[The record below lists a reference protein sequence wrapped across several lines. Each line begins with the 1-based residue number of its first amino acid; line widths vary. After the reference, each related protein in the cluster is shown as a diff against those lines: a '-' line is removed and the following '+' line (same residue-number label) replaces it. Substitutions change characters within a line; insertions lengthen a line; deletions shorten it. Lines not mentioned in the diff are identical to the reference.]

1 MEFNAG
7 MGQWPQTF
15 ERVCFSSENVG
26 KKIFAQSWTCDYWFL
41 IRRSVSEAKRW
52 LHTDRVFTACL
63 TPLRARWGSLITE
76 SPALLSVLAPH
87 ASAATPAPFRTA
99 STSAR
104 ENSSHS
110 CSSVIRGLAA
120 ARGQRSHT
128 AEFMFTLACRIFRIT
143 LEGGGK
149 KKQHL
154 IESAFLGSKC
164 GHQYWDPRHQESES
178 CRSVKTSLTDR

>member
-1 MEFNAG
+1 M
-7 MGQWPQTF
+7 
-15 ERVCFSSENVG
+15 
-26 KKIFAQSWTCDYWFL
+26 FL
-41 IRRSVSEAKRW
+41 KFVFLQKTLVKRFLHNPGRAITDFCVSEAKRW

-76 SPALLSVLAPH
+76 SPALLSVLPPH

-143 LEGGGK
+143 LEGGGE

-154 IESAFLGSKC
+154 IESAFLGSKW
-164 GHQYWDPRHQESES
+164 GISIETRDTRNLKAADLWKRPWLIVNEQ
-178 CRSVKTSLTDR
+178 KNT

>member
-1 MEFNAG
+1 M
-7 MGQWPQTF
+7 
-15 ERVCFSSENVG
+15 
-26 KKIFAQSWTCDYWFL
+26 
-41 IRRSVSEAKRW
+41 SEAKRW

-87 ASAATPAPFRTA
+87 ASAAATPAPFRTA
-99 STSAR
+99 SSTSAR

-143 LEGGGK
+143 LEGGGEK
-149 KKQHL
+149 KKATL
-154 IESAFLGSKC
+154 DWNCVPRVKV
-164 GHQYWDPRHQESES
+164 GHQYWDPRHQESGS
-178 CRSVKTSLTDR
+178 YRSVNTSLTDHQWAKKHLKSACCFSKVCLAFSLLQCQKIYINIKV